1 MQDRGELWVFGK
13 QKQEG
18 GEEKGW
24 DTDTHTEINEQC
36 GDDRIN
42 LWDFPD
48 TNALFFNLLAL
59 FVCMRGDSSYKPEV
73 ES

>member
-1 MQDRGELWVFGK
+1 MRVGEDWEEEETDTDVQDRGELWVFGK

-48 TNALFFNLLAL
+48 TNALFF
-59 FVCMRGDSSYKPEV
+59 
-73 ES
+73 